1 MMHCCK
7 VSIRWEEGGGIL
19 YTKDLILI
27 EIRLGWKRKSAARI
41 VVKRHQPIG
50 EIEQTWGVREKNTWA
65 EILIVRCRLVLHVV
79 IFF

>member
-27 EIRLGWKRKSAARI
+27 EIRL
-41 VVKRHQPIG
+41 
-50 EIEQTWGVREKNTWA
+50 E
-65 EILIVRCRLVLHVV
+65 
-79 IFF
+79 